1 MTQLELIFHNEFDS
15 SNSIQEQELHPL
27 LTNPPYKLSL
37 PISELITPK
46 EKDEKQ
52 IKTSKTIS
60 KVNKKGAEIAE
71 DSEIESNKPNRT
83 KDIPC
88 DKSVPRPHN
97 AFIIFRTDYAEKV
110 KNFYHPKKISIR
122 LISQLASIQWQVETT
137 TVKSFFQ
144 ILADMYLQRHK
155 IKYPNYKY
163 SPNRRNSS
171 NTINNDRK
179 TKRKIESKEEKPS
192 KKTKK
197 DDLKDLRKEYM
208 FTWNINDQINDSLEL
223 SSVSL
228 STFEHTSPSNTSNNT
243 IINCCNW
250 DIYTPENTDTSMQ
263 ITQQHQP
270 IQFID
275 HSAPPITTTTS
286 PPFAPHAPPATDTN
300 YSYSSQYALD
310 NISLEDYINYLIL
323 TVDQPIWNQ

>member
-228 STFEHTSPSNTSNNT
+228 SK
-243 IINCCNW
+243 
-250 DIYTPENTDTSMQ
+250 NTDTSMQ